1 MQVLNFLLE
10 RSLFDHTLFQ
20 SDKVLTSAG
29 IQKRFQL
36 AVKER
41 AKKNPVHIE
50 GFWILKPENTEPFIK
65 VNSFLNISRNNEDNS
80 GKNGG
85 NSREKSLKESKEKES
100 KENKR
105 KDGSPEQPGRPIY
118 ELPMLDGS
126 MYPVPRSL
134 VEEYRSLYPSVDVTL
149 EFRKMIKWLDVHPKK
164 RKTSEDIEKFINGW
178 LGRSQDS
185 ARPQPSGGS
194 GSKNRF
200 KNFEERDQDYESIIW
215 EEMRKKN
222 EKGEG

>member
-1 MQVLNFLLE
+1 ME
-10 RSLFDHTLFQ
+10 ARS
-20 SDKVLTSAG
+20 
-29 IQKRFQL
+29 
-36 AVKER
+36 
-41 AKKNPVHIE
+41 
-50 GFWILKPENTEPFIK
+50 
-65 VNSFLNISRNNEDNS
+65 
-80 GKNGG
+80 
-85 NSREKSLKESKEKES
+85 SRE
-100 KENKR
+100 
-105 KDGSPEQPGRPIY
+105 DPIY

-149 EFRKMIKWLDVHPKK
+149 EFRKMIKWLDIHPEK

-185 ARPQPSGGS
+185 ARPQPSGGR

-200 KNFEERDQDYESIIW
+200 KNFDERDQDYESIIW

>member
-1 MQVLNFLLE
+1 MIT
-10 RSLFDHTLFQ
+10 H
-20 SDKVLTSAG
+20 
-29 IQKRFQL
+29 
-36 AVKER
+36 
-41 AKKNPVHIE
+41 
-50 GFWILKPENTEPFIK
+50 
-65 VNSFLNISRNNEDNS
+65 FLNISRNNEDNS

-105 KDGSPEQPGRPIY
+105 KDGSPEQPGSPIY

-200 KNFEERDQDYESIIW
+200 KNFEERDQDYESIVW